1 MTRDQSDEGEILADL
16 RRLSMAAPDLAVRE
30 STRARCHAALLH
42 RQTRADRRAM
52 RRQRIGRVLEPALVA
67 SLSLG
72 YLLAIFFV
80 VLGCYGV
87 R

>member
-1 MTRDQSDEGEILADL
+1 MTMDESHEAEIFADL
-16 RRLSMAAPDLAVRE
+16 RRLSMAAADVAVRE
-30 STRARCHAALLH
+30 SIRARCLAAILH
-42 RQTRADRRAM
+42 RRSRADRRAI
-52 RRQRIGRVLEPALVA
+52 RRQRIARVLEPALVA

>member
-1 MTRDQSDEGEILADL
+1 MTRDESHEAEIFADL
-16 RRLSMAAPDLAVRE
+16 RRLSMAAPEVAVRE

-42 RQTRADRRAM
+42 RQTRADRRAR
-52 RRQRIGRVLEPALVA
+52 RRQRIARVLEPALVA

-72 YLLAIFFV
+72 YLLAIFLV

>member
-1 MTRDQSDEGEILADL
+1 
-16 RRLSMAAPDLAVRE
+16 
-30 STRARCHAALLH
+30 
-42 RQTRADRRAM
+42 M

-72 YLLAIFFV
+72 YLLAILFV